1 MTIIHYTTPESAKAP
16 VEGKVELGE
25 KVYHGTNRDFDEFDV
40 NRAYNARNDKL
51 GAGKAIYFSVDE
63 SVASKYAN
71 ANALESFDKVAL
83 DEISDPMAKD
93 LAQYTYRDGLEKG
106 FEKYYKKYPDEYLFA
121 TASKNFD
128 VNDVTDVVQNTR
140 GAKLDKGEF
149 DGQEDVMYAL
159 IGGSP
164 TDIQNY
170 VPAAKR
176 LGIKSVPKKPY
187 VKTATISPKAKIKNL
202 GFTKNVLQEASKAR
216 KEGYDGIRYTSPEVV
231 DSIEEIAIFNNKAL
245 ESQATKAP
253 VENQTMTVEPTDV
266 MAQVRAKMNQDNV
279 DGVEAAKRLGV
290 TKEYEQAINSE
301 MSKAYRENTEP
312 LMPKTPQVSK
322 TETQATTSLEQEA
335 KKYKTAEEFVE
346 AARSIE
352 NFDPAEA
359 KTIFKDVKTGDGE
372 AGVVKALTEFYNKAN
387 PSTETNITDPKLAD
401 NKIDTDDL
409 KTERPQAYK
418 MIDELSRELRDID
431 SANGVELIEPSVDAA
446 YSATDDTYRVSTNTP
461 FYKQHYKDTGRKPTL
476 GHYRDE
482 ARRILS
488 GGTDNSY
495 GVVGPDQVAEFNH
508 ALVEQPSTEAYANT
522 PEAIE
527 LDTQA
532 KLENEVKE
540 LRKQAARKPLSTP
553 VDTTPAIAKQ
563 LRMQNKSMF
572 LITLRSRHSHD

>member
-1 MTIIHYTTPESAKAP
+1 
-16 VEGKVELGE
+16 
-25 KVYHGTNRDFDEFDV
+25 
-40 NRAYNARNDKL
+40 
-51 GAGKAIYFSVDE
+51 
-63 SVASKYAN
+63 
-71 ANALESFDKVAL
+71 
-83 DEISDPMAKD
+83 
-93 LAQYTYRDGLEKG
+93 
-106 FEKYYKKYPDEYLFA
+106 
-121 TASKNFD
+121 

-149 DGQEDVMYAL
+149 DGQEDVMSAL

-387 PSTETNITDPKLAD
+387 PTTEAPVEGTGFDPTKPKSATNRPVTVEDYVSSGVNPEQAKKIVKNKQVVKELETEWLGKKLNDGTNVDKIAIEDNRLNKSVDGVERVKSINGYKDIEFQNPRGENRTYRQPKVVTEIVDVEPQTTTPKANFGRDLNTGKMKFQAPVEGKTNTETNITDPKLAD

-461 FYKQHYKDTGRKPTL
+461 FYKQHYKDTGRKQ
-476 GHYRDE
+476 R
-482 ARRILS
+482 
-488 GGTDNSY
+488 
-495 GVVGPDQVAEFNH
+495 
-508 ALVEQPSTEAYANT
+508 
-522 PEAIE
+522 
-527 LDTQA
+527 
-532 KLENEVKE
+532 
-540 LRKQAARKPLSTP
+540 
-553 VDTTPAIAKQ
+553 
-563 LRMQNKSMF
+563 
-572 LITLRSRHSHD
+572 